1 MPAWLS
7 RLIRDYHPIDQSK
20 IWKLPGP
27 SYINRSYNPDPELET
42 PSGQT
47 YVNRGKRKGW
57 WAGKIKLLDG
67 LASDRPW
74 MYGPK
79 IKARAKKSEQQIV
92 LLPQML
98 CLVMNNLDQVTG
110 NQVWQTR
117 LLLQKAFELPC
128 GLVRASPEITC
139 LILSLLRILTISLWH
154 SVTIIDVFIELLFK
168 KLF

>member
-117 LLLQKAFELPC
+117 LLLQNSLRVTLWLGACFSGNHL
-128 GLVRASPEITC
+128 SYS
-139 LILSLLRILTISLWH
+139 LIATHFDHLF
-154 SVTIIDVFIELLFK
+154 VTQRHNYRCVYWIAV
-168 KLF
+168 